1 MTKMALSALLAT
13 ATLFLAACGG
23 GGDEPQATSS
33 GDSGTTVSVKS
44 VDPVGDVLVDS
55 AGMTLYTSDVEAKGK
70 ILCTDA
76 CESFWKPLEPGTGA
90 PSASG
95 DAGKLATL
103 DRPDGT
109 KQVTANGQP
118 LYTFAEDGSGE
129 AKGDG
134 FTDDFAGRHF
144 VWHAVAVGG
153 TTSSSGGSGSGDSSG
168 GYSSGGGY

>member
-1 MTKMALSALLAT
+1 MTKIALGALLAG

-23 GGDEPQATSS
+23 SGDESPATSA

-55 AGMTLYTSDVEAKGK
+55 AGMTLYTADVEARGK
-70 ILCTDA
+70 ILCTGA
-76 CESFWKPLEPGTGA
+76 CESFWKPLEPGTGP
-90 PSASG
+90 PSATG
-95 DAGKLATL
+95 DAGELATVE
-103 DRPDGT
+103 RPDGT

-134 FTDDFAGRHF
+134 FSDDFAGRRF
-144 VWHAVAVGG
+144 VWHAVAAGG
-153 TTSSSGGSGSGDSSG
+153 TTSSSGGSGDSSD